1 MSIQKTLADRVEKER
16 AEKEAEAAAAQV
28 DGEAAVEPVEAM
40 DAQPGVLAPWADWEN
55 RKLALERA
63 VEIHGSLGGGDDE
76 DVVAT
81 AEAFLAFLAGGAK

>member
-40 DAQPGVLAPWADWEN
+40 APWAKATL
-55 RKLALERA
+55 RLQALELA
-63 VEIHGSLGGGDDE
+63 VEIHVGLGGGDDE

-81 AEAFLAFLAGGAK
+81 AEAFLAFLTGGAK